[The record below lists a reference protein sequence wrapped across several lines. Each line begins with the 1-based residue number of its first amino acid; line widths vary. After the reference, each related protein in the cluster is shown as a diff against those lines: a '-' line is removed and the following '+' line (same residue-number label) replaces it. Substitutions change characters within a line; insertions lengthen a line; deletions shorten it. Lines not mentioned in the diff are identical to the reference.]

1 MTRQINGVRRDRV
14 RGRLP
19 LRQAGGT
26 LLGMFI
32 GLILGLA
39 LAAGVAYY
47 LSKGG
52 AFAPAKPS
60 PTAKDGARGPEKAD
74 QTAEAS
80 AEKGRF
86 DFYKILPAGE
96 DSRIRQPDVRSAEKM
111 PDKAQEAAPQ
121 EKQQEKQLAKAEPG
135 KGERFYLQAGS
146 FQTPGDAENQ
156 KARLALAGW
165 EAQVQAA
172 TLPDRSTWYR
182 VRVGPYASVDEMN
195 RNRSELAKRGFEVS
209 VIRSP

>member
-1 MTRQINGVRRDRV
+1 MKPRTNSTFRIPAWPSPPTRQR
-14 RGRLP
+14 
-19 LRQAGGT
+19 GGT

-52 AFAPAKPS
+52 ALSSGKPAAA
-60 PTAKDGARGPEKAD
+60 AKSGEGGADRTD
-74 QTAEAS
+74 QSATAS

-96 DSRIRQPDVRSAEKM
+96 DPRVRQPDVRSAEKM
-111 PDKAQEAAPQ
+111 PEVTQEKPQ
-121 EKQQEKQLAKAEPG
+121 EKPQEKQLAKAGPAAG
-135 KGERFYLQAGS
+135 DRFFLQAGA
-146 FQTPGDAENQ
+146 FQSPADAENQ

-165 EAQVQAA
+165 EAQIQAA
-172 TLPDRSTWYR
+172 TLPDRTTWYR
-182 VRVGPYASVDEMN
+182 VRVGPYVGVDEMN
-195 RNRSELAKRGFEVS
+195 RNRSELAKHGFEVS
-209 VIRSP
+209 VIKNP